1 VGRTDPR
8 VAVAALDRV
17 RRMSHR
23 TRAFVIVIAAL
34 IGLAA
39 NVIEAST
46 DGASAWNI
54 VAIVCFA
61 VMLFAGFEM
70 IAKTPPTE

>member
-1 VGRTDPR
+1 
-8 VAVAALDRV
+8 
-17 RRMSHR
+17 M
-23 TRAFVIVIAAL
+23 VIAAL

-70 IAKTPPTE
+70 IAKTPPPTE

>member
-1 VGRTDPR
+1 
-8 VAVAALDRV
+8 
-17 RRMSHR
+17 MSHR
-23 TRAFVIVIAAL
+23 TRGFVIVIAAL

-39 NVIEAST
+39 NVVESST

-54 VAIVCFA
+54 VAIVCLA

-70 IAKTPPTE
+70 VAKSPES